1 MRPDGGEIFLGDLVR
16 AIAVADAGDP
26 QMPST
31 IAQLLGFRL
40 EELEAAV
47 DIEESP
53 QIEAA
58 SSTLPLQPAGP
69 VTSPDVQEDR
79 PPLPVEL
86 PPQDFQYDI
95 TEPDVEHIPPAKK
108 AGLPT
113 AVVWPE
119 WEHVISVSLRYQPL
133 FLRQWTRGLLS
144 EAAATWRE
152 AGSVDVP
159 RALEVLARGITPAE
173 LPRIYAQTLARGCQ
187 VLIDVSAGMAPFAK
201 DCWQLI
207 DALRAVVGREQVQVF
222 YFKDCPIYGVEA
234 ETDGRFIPFQSPP
247 PATLVLLLSDL
258 GIARPAFSFRR
269 GTTHD
274 WLRLANRL
282 HEAACPLLA
291 LVPYPRRRWPRRLS
305 KALTIVQWDRVTT
318 AAGVRRAKETF

>member
-1 MRPDGGEIFLGDLVR
+1 MRPGGGEIFLGDLVR
-16 AIAVADAGDP
+16 AIAVADASDP

-40 EELEAAV
+40 EELEVAV
-47 DIEESP
+47 QQDEPLPIDVTEF
-53 QIEAA
+53 
-58 SSTLPLQPAGP
+58 TLPIPPAEQ
-69 VTSPDVQEDR
+69 DVSQDAKEVR
-79 PPLPVEL
+79 PAPPIEL
-86 PPQDFQYDI
+86 PPQDFQYEL
-95 TEPDVEHIPPAKK
+95 TEPDVEHIPPAKQS
-108 AGLPT
+108 GLPT
-113 AVVWPE
+113 AVAWPE
-119 WEHVISVSLRYQPL
+119 WEHVSSVSLRYQPL

-152 AGSVDVP
+152 AGPVDVP
-159 RALEVLARGITPAE
+159 RALEVLALGRTPAE

-234 ETDGRFIPFQSPP
+234 EADARFVPFQSPP
-247 PATLVLLLSDL
+247 PTTPVLLLSDL
-258 GIARPAFSFRR
+258 GIATPAFSFRR

-282 HEAACPLLA
+282 REAACPLLA
-291 LVPYPRRRWPRRLS
+291 LVPYPRRRWPKRLS
-305 KALTIVQWDRVTT
+305 KTLTIVQWDRVTT
-318 AAGVRRAKETF
+318 AASVRRAKETL